1 MAYMGVHYN
10 TMVSFFS
17 QIFWLLLLIQRNQP
31 ENSYES
37 VDPVEAAKLLGTPNA
52 GKVSLIKTELV
63 EYDMVNKK
71 EDTKVYNN
79 AILLLQYKTYKILK
93 DHEQWGSRF
102 PVFRNVGQQ

>member
-1 MAYMGVHYN
+1 MCVHSWYN
-10 TMVSFFS
+10 GLFF

-37 VDPVEAAKLLGTPNA
+37 VDPVEAAKLLGTDE
-52 GKVSLIKTELV
+52 VSLIKTEQV

-79 AILLLQYKTYKILK
+79 AILLLNTKRTK
-93 DHEQWGSRF
+93 S
-102 PVFRNVGQQ
+102 

>member
-1 MAYMGVHYN
+1 MCVHYN
-10 TMVSFFS
+10 IMVFFF

-37 VDPVEAAKLLGTPNA
+37 VDPVEAAKLLGVPST
-52 GKVSLIKTELV
+52 GKVSLIKTEQV

-79 AILLLQYKTYKILK
+79 AILLLNTKRTK
-93 DHEQWGSRF
+93 S
-102 PVFRNVGQQ
+102 

>member
-1 MAYMGVHYN
+1 MIVQVAHMCVLYN
-10 TMVSFFS
+10 KMVFFF

-37 VDPVEAAKLLGTPNA
+37 VDPVEAAKLLGT
-52 GKVSLIKTELV
+52 GEVSLIKTEQV

-79 AILLLQYKTYKILK
+79 GILLLNTNRTK
-93 DHEQWGSRF
+93 S
-102 PVFRNVGQQ
+102 